1 MTTTEGAQSTAIWW
15 IRRDIR
21 LADNKAL
28 QSAGAVGK
36 VVPLFVYDDT
46 LLATAGEGRQQF
58 MFRALNALDNSMG
71 RALIY
76 RDGPIAEAVVEFCR
90 LVGAETVHIT
100 EDFAPYG
107 RRRDAEVEKALAA
120 DGRRLVRADT
130 PYVVAPGTVR
140 KDDGTPVKVF
150 TPFYKRW
157 QTQQWSSAPENTVE
171 FADFRDLC
179 VGSRMQEGWTAFTQS
194 PSEDVVWERFDEW
207 APRAMGDYKDARN
220 NPAVDGTSMLSPYL
234 KFGIVHPRQLL
245 QRLDGSAGSDVFRS
259 EIAWREFYADVLFHQ
274 PETTWKNL
282 QPKMDALPIDSG
294 PQAEARFAMFCKGKT
309 GFPIVDAGVRQLLGS
324 GWMHNRVR
332 MIVAS
337 FLVKDLHLPWQ
348 WGAKF
353 FMEHLLDGDVASN
366 THGWQWTAGTG
377 TDASPFFR
385 VFNPMGQSEKFD
397 PDGDYLRRW
406 IPEIAHLDNKSIHAP
421 WTLGLLAPADYP
433 EPMVDHAVER
443 EEALSRY
450 KAVSGK

>member
-1 MTTTEGAQSTAIWW
+1 MSTTVWW
-15 IRRDIR
+15 IRRDMR
-21 LADNKAL
+21 LTDNKAL
-28 QSAGAVGK
+28 QSAAAAGK

-58 MFRALNALDNSMG
+58 MFRALNALDNSMD

-76 RDGPIAEAVVEFCR
+76 RDGPVAEAVVEFCR
-90 LVGAETVHIT
+90 LVGADTVHIT

-107 RRRDAEVEKALAA
+107 RRRDAAVEKALAA
-120 DGRRLVRADT
+120 DGRRLIRADT
-130 PYVVAPGTVR
+130 PYVIAPGTVR

-157 QTQQWSSAPENTVE
+157 LTHQWSSASENKVE

-179 VGSRMQEGWTAFTQS
+179 VGSRMDTGWTAYTPN
-194 PSEDVVWERFDEW
+194 PSEDAVWERFDEW
-207 APRAMGDYKDARN
+207 APRAMGDYKEARN

-245 QRLDGSAGSDVFRS
+245 QRLDGSAGSDIFRS
-259 EIAWREFYADVLFHQ
+259 EIAWREFYADVLFGQ
-274 PETTWKNL
+274 PQTTWKNL
-282 QPKMDALPIDSG
+282 QSKMDALPVDSG
-294 PQAEARFAMFCKGKT
+294 AIAEARFAQFCEGKT

-353 FMEHLLDGDVASN
+353 FMEHLLDADIASN
-366 THGWQWTAGTG
+366 AHGWQWTAGTG

-397 PDGDYLRRW
+397 PTGEYLRRW

-421 WTLGLLAPADYP
+421 WTLGLLAPAEYP
-433 EPMVDHAVER
+433 EPMVDHAAER

>member
-1 MTTTEGAQSTAIWW
+1 MTTTEGAQNTAIWW

-28 QSAGAVGK
+28 QSAAAVGK
-36 VVPLFVYDDT
+36 VVPLFVYDNT

-58 MFRALNALDNSMG
+58 MFRALNALDNSMD

-90 LVGAETVHIT
+90 LVGADTVHIT

-120 DGRRLVRADT
+120 DGRQLVRADT
-130 PYVVAPGTVR
+130 PYVIAPGTVR
-140 KDDGTPVKVF
+140 KDDRTPVKVF

-157 QTQQWSSAPENTVE
+157 LTHQWSSAPENTVE

-179 VGSRMQEGWTAFTQS
+179 VGSRMQEGWTAYS
-194 PSEDVVWERFDEW
+194 GNPSEDAVWERFDEW

-294 PQAEARFAMFCKGKT
+294 PQAEARFATFCEGKT

-397 PDGDYLRRW
+397 PEGEYLRRW

-421 WTLGLLAPADYP
+421 WTLGLLAPAEYP
-433 EPMVDHAVER
+433 EPMVDHAAER

>member
-1 MTTTEGAQSTAIWW
+1 MKEGLTAYSG
-15 IRRDIR
+15 
-21 LADNKAL
+21 N
-28 QSAGAVGK
+28 
-36 VVPLFVYDDT
+36 
-46 LLATAGEGRQQF
+46 
-58 MFRALNALDNSMG
+58 
-71 RALIY
+71 
-76 RDGPIAEAVVEFCR
+76 
-90 LVGAETVHIT
+90 
-100 EDFAPYG
+100 
-107 RRRDAEVEKALAA
+107 
-120 DGRRLVRADT
+120 
-130 PYVVAPGTVR
+130 
-140 KDDGTPVKVF
+140 
-150 TPFYKRW
+150 
-157 QTQQWSSAPENTVE
+157 
-171 FADFRDLC
+171 
-179 VGSRMQEGWTAFTQS
+179 
-194 PSEDVVWERFDEW
+194 PSEDAVWERFDEW

-294 PQAEARFAMFCKGKT
+294 PQAEARFATFCEGKT

-397 PDGDYLRRW
+397 PEGEYLRRW

-421 WTLGLLAPADYP
+421 WTLGLLAPAEYP
-433 EPMVDHAVER
+433 EPMVDHAAER